1 MEFNIDKNI
10 AVLGKMI
17 DYFGSTVPQHTD
29 TRRRL
34 KYETA
39 VADTVI
45 KLINCQT
52 DLLSKSEEASH
63 VLYHAYI
70 VFKFLQG
77 KERPVTWKQLIQSR
91 ILSGGVKL
99 YRPAIG
105 FLVDTEMVNEELAEL
120 RMDNSYTLT
129 GKQFTIDVGGGGK
142 RLPEPGTVREQ

>member
-10 AVLGKMI
+10 AVLGRMI
-17 DYFGSTVPQHTD
+17 DHFGNLVPQQTG
-29 TRRRL
+29 TRGRL

-52 DLLSKSEEASH
+52 NLLSKSEESSN

-77 KERPVTWKQLIQSR
+77 KRGPVTWKQLIQSR
-91 ILSGGVKL
+91 VLCGGVKL
-99 YRPAIG
+99 YRPAMQ
-105 FLVDTEMVNEELAEL
+105 FLVDTGMVGEELAEL
-120 RMDNSYTLT
+120 GMDNSYTLT
-129 GKQFTIDVGGGGK
+129 GKQFTIDVGGHTP
-142 RLPEPGTVREQ
+142 RPLP

>member
-1 MEFNIDKNI
+1 MEFNIDRNI

-17 DYFGSTVPQHTD
+17 DHFGSIIPKQTD
-29 TRRRL
+29 TRGRL
-34 KYETA
+34 KYETV

-52 DLLSKSEEASH
+52 DLLSKSEEASN

-77 KERPVTWKQLIQSR
+77 RERSVTWKQLIQSR
-91 ILSGGVKL
+91 ILRGGVKL

-105 FLVDTEMVNEELAEL
+105 FLVDTEMVNEELADL
-120 RMDNSYTLT
+120 RMDNRYTLT
-129 GKQFTIDVGGGGK
+129 GKQFTIDVSGDRK
-142 RLPEPGTVREQ
+142 LVNAD